1 MISSIQGADTEP
13 EQGRELHV
21 HQLHRDRAQSPLEA
35 PALRELLAS
44 EVAEGSQLNV
54 VLRSINL
61 N

>member
-44 EVAEGSQLNV
+44 EVAEGSRLNV
-54 VLRSINL
+54 VLR
-61 N
+61 